1 MEDNLWWNTT
11 FDGIQ
16 PLMEDNLWLKTN
28 FDGRHF
34 DGGRPFMEDNIWWR
48 TTFYGGQPLMED
60 TFEGSFIEDEFE
72 VEIFFS
78 EMLTDGTID
87 FHQLCY

>member
-1 MEDNLWWNTT
+1 
-11 FDGIQ
+11 
-16 PLMEDNLWLKTN
+16 
-28 FDGRHF
+28 
-34 DGGRPFMEDNIWWR
+34 
-48 TTFYGGQPLMED
+48 MED